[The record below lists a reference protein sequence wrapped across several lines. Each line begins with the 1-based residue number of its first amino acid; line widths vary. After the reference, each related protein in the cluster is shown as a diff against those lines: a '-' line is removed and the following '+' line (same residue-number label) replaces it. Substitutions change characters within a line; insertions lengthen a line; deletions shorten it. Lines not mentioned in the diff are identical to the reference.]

1 MANRVLLV
9 GNPTAQSGKAQ
20 ARIDVALEALA
31 ERGLPADL
39 LHTEPEGRTVESLR
53 ALLDTPGS
61 AIELVISLGGDGTFA
76 EVAKGVLAAADRRN
90 MGLLPSGTAN
100 NQGGSFGLSSDLAA
114 IDTNVEVIAAGHV
127 TWLDV
132 GVVERLDEHGVA
144 TDTEQ
149 FFDCVGWGFSAD
161 VLQQRNRSRAV
172 VQKIPLLREV
182 YRDQAVY
189 AGAALRKV
197 AESWLEPT
205 KFDVRVTSHGVRHR
219 FTSLTDLV
227 INNTPLYAGEWVL
240 DRDTEPDDGRME
252 LVPVKGR
259 REMLSKVMRD
269 LSHVPI
275 WQEHLDAL
283 GVHHSEGFSSDV
295 FELQLS
301 RPGRFEVPSQLDG
314 EEWVAGD
321 HFRVTVQANRLP
333 LLTPPEFVPSWRRD

>member
-9 GNPTAQSGKAQ
+9 GNPTAQSGKAK
-20 ARIDVALEALA
+20 ARITKALDVLDG
-31 ERGLPADL
+31 RGLTADL
-39 LHTEPEGRTVESLR
+39 LHTEPEGRTVEVLR
-53 ALLDTPGS
+53 ERLDRPGS

-76 EVAKGVLAAADRRN
+76 EVAKGVLAAAELRQ

-100 NQGGSFGLSSDLAA
+100 NQGGSFGLSSDAAA
-114 IDTNVEVIAAGHV
+114 IPANVDVIAAGHV

-132 GVVERLDEHGVA
+132 GQAERLDERGETTHQ
-144 TDTEQ
+144 EL
-149 FFDCVGWGFSAD
+149 FFDCLGWGFSAD
-161 VLQQRNRSRAV
+161 VLQQRNRSRDIV
-172 VQKIPLLREV
+172 RRIPVLREV

-197 AESWLEPT
+197 VESWLEPT
-205 KFDVRVTSHGVRHR
+205 KFDVQVTSHGVHHR
-219 FTSLTDLV
+219 LTALTDLV
-227 INNTPLYAGEWVL
+227 INNTPLYAGEWIL

-259 REMLSKVMRD
+259 REMLSKVIRD
-269 LSHVPI
+269 FSHVPV

-283 GVHHSEGFSSDV
+283 GVHHSQGYSADL
-295 FELQLS
+295 FELTLS

-321 HFRVTVQANRLP
+321 RFRVRVQPNRLP
-333 LLTPPEFVPSWRRD
+333 LLTPPEFVPGWRRG